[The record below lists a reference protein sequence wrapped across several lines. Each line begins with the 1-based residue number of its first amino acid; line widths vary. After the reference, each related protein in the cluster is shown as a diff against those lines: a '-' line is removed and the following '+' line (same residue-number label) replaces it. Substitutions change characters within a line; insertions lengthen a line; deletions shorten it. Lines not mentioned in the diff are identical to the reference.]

1 MGRSV
6 EAVVEWLKTHA
17 RSVSESVRDQV
28 AAAAG
33 KCEDGVKTLVEEAAA
48 PHGPGVTAGLAGARA
63 LVSGKNPLW
72 PAVKGLVSR
81 LSAKTKITTVLLV
94 VLVLLL
100 GPLLLVLLLLA
111 LVVAGVVAAVRSVAR

>member
-1 MGRSV
+1 M
-6 EAVVEWLKTHA
+6 ETVVEWLKTHT
-17 RSVSESVRDQV
+17 RSLTGSVHDRV
-28 AAAAG
+28 EEVAG
-33 KCEDGVKTLVEEAAA
+33 KCEDGMKTLVEEAAA

-111 LVVAGVVAAVRSVAR
+111 LIVAGLVAAVRSVAR

>member
-6 EAVVEWLKTHA
+6 EAVVKWLKTHA
-17 RSVSESVRDQV
+17 RSVSESVRDRV
-28 AAAAG
+28 ATVAG